1 MRVNYQIL
9 LKLGDKWKD
18 ISGKKL
24 ILASAPGI
32 PKKNYDNC
40 QIFMSKTNI
49 NDVVYIFSV
58 DLKIKYMISGIKHF
72 FFNCPF

>member
-32 PKKNYDNC
+32 PKKNLNFLHVIEKLD
-40 QIFMSKTNI
+40 
-49 NDVVYIFSV
+49 
-58 DLKIKYMISGIKHF
+58 KIKIFFVNSLSKLSILFKNLDISFPSK
-72 FFNCPF
+72 